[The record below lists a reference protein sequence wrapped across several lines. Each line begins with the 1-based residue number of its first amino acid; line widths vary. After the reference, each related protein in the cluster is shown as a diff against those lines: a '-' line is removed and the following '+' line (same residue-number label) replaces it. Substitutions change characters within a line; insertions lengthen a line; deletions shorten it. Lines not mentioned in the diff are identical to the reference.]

1 MQLQMRKL
9 NEKTL
14 LNIGFG
20 WPGKKKNG
28 HGHFNEKN
36 QFSHNLLYVK
46 HVLLGTLY
54 LLLLT
59 F

>member
-14 LNIGFG
+14 LKIGFG

-28 HGHFNEKN
+28 HGHFNEKI
-36 QFSHNLLYVK
+36 SSLIIYCM
-46 HVLLGTLY
+46 
-54 LLLLT
+54 
-59 F
+59 